1 MGTRRCHPNLTPPT
15 SSPPTYPRLTHSCPA
30 FTHTGKSVSAASAML
45 SRKAAGLKAN
55 TESLAKVV
63 STKRANL
70 EAVTSMLEE
79 RTAQAPQQQQGG
91 GGGR

>member
-1 MGTRRCHPNLTPPT
+1 
-15 SSPPTYPRLTHSCPA
+15 
-30 FTHTGKSVSAASAML
+30 ML

-79 RTAQAPQQQQGG
+79 RTSQAPQQQQGG